1 MRKDDF
7 IGQAFYWF
15 TGVVEDVTDPEML
28 NRVRVRCIG
37 YHTESTARV
46 KTVDLPWAT
55 VVMPN
60 TDASLKGVGGN
71 HELEIGSWVVGFFRD
86 GMSAQDPMV
95 LGSIATQTEGEKDI
109 PVEAQ
114 LSPPTNKVHKTQAG
128 HLIEFDNTA
137 DIERINIQHGTNK
150 STLNID
156 AEGVTIVKSISLG
169 DEPKTH
175 TLTMDPKTNIVN
187 LLHHT
192 GTTINIAEDGTI
204 NIISATEGE
213 GDDASGNTINM
224 TGNTTITGTL
234 TVTEDTS
241 LKKKLAVT
249 DTITGSSTVAG
260 TNLDTGHKKG
270 TAYPHG

>member
-1 MRKDDF
+1 MRNDDF
-7 IGQAFYWF
+7 IGQQFYWF

-37 YHTESTARV
+37 YHTESTARL

-60 TDASLKGVGGN
+60 TDASLKGIGGN

-114 LSPPTNKVHKTQAG
+114 LNPPTNKVHKTQAG
-128 HLIEFDNTA
+128 HLIELDNTP
-137 DIERINIQHGTNK
+137 DIERINIMHGTNK

-156 AEGVTIVKSISLG
+156 VEGVTTVKSISLG

-175 TLTMDPKTNIVN
+175 TLTMDPKTNTIT
-187 LLHHT
+187 LLHHS
-192 GTTINIAEDGTI
+192 GTTININEAGDVSI
-204 NIISATEGE
+204 DSVSDVISI
-213 GDDASGNTINM
+213 D
-224 TGNTTITGTL
+224 GNTTITGTL
-234 TVTEDTS
+234 NVSEATTLQST
-241 LKKKLAVT
+241 LAVT

-270 TAYPHG
+270 SAYPHG